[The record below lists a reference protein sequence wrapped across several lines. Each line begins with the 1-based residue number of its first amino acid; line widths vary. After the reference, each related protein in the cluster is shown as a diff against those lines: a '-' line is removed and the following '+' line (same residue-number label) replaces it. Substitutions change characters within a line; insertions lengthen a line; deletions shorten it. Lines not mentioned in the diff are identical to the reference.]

1 MDNQSAL
8 ITLIIVFYNEEN
20 YLDRSLQSVVNQT
33 YKNFEVILVND
44 GSKDNSLEVATK
56 YLPKINKGIILTIEN
71 SGAAV
76 ARNTALQK
84 VSTKYVTFLDADDV
98 LHPNMMEAF
107 ALEIEKTKADL
118 LLCDIEI
125 VSEDG
130 LTTIPSKWHE
140 VYNNIHKSTELAN
153 TFYKEGIVETIW
165 SKVFLTSIAQKIT
178 FDKDLKLFDDRPFV
192 LEFILK
198 SETVQFL
205 PKKLITNYCRKASL
219 TRRVLSDVRVKDVHR
234 LFEVELEVVKRN
246 GVEDLYKN
254 GVFKSALDYFMD
266 TFLIQIIDKNEMVSL
281 HEVRNLYQEFLF
293 SFSKKLKSEG
303 ITFDTKNKLA
313 LLLLKMPNYVGWN
326 ISNFILSVAK
336 RKRLHVI
343 KTIKNQ

>member
-1 MDNQSAL
+1 VNKS
-8 ITLIIVFYNEEN
+8 IYFSIIIPFFNREN
-20 YLDRSLQSVVNQT
+20 YLRKAIDSVLNQSLDQW
-33 YKNFEVILVND
+33 ELILVND

-98 LHPNMMEAF
+98 LHPNMMEEF

-140 VYNNIHKSTELAN
+140 VYNIIHKSTELAN
-153 TFYKEGIVETIW
+153 TFYKEGLVETIW

-192 LEFILK
+192 LEFILM
-198 SETVQFL
+198 SETVRFL